1 MQLSVPWPAPAS
13 IRALASQKALDFLRP
28 SKTQFI
34 KNNPNNTGNN
44 TKSQVKN
51 KKGRSI
57 SLWNY
62 QLLPIVSNHF
72 LVILLEGANR
82 EQSSQNNYSKWCPP
96 LKSGR
101 DFFKKKKSSSWG
113 TNFFGQK
120 DLWGDYSKWEG

>member
-1 MQLSVPWPAPAS
+1 M
-13 IRALASQKALDFLRP
+13 
-28 SKTQFI
+28 
-34 KNNPNNTGNN
+34 
-44 TKSQVKN
+44 KSQVKN
-51 KKGRSI
+51 KKDRSI

-62 QLLPIVSNHF
+62 QLLPIVSCHF